1 MEISGCVVLRYDIM
15 LPPFV
20 TMYMEE
26 ISSCFSEMLIIA
38 CKSTV
43 VTTQKVRIRILTTP
57 FKV

>member
-1 MEISGCVVLRYDIM
+1 MGISGCVVLSYDII

-26 ISSCFSEMLIIA
+26 ICSCSSEMLIIT

-43 VTTQKVRIRILTTP
+43 VTTQKARIQILTTP